1 MPPSEP
7 SKDAIELSAQNS
19 HENHSDTKQGDTQ
32 DIREKIR
39 LRIDK
44 AVESL
49 EDKERGKWTRRGCT
63 PWSFAFTDS
72 PDVNPHEKQAIKARH
87 LHTIAA
93 GGCVGAGLFVG
104 AGSALAYGGPAAM
117 LIGL

>member
-1 MPPSEP
+1 MPPSRLSENVIEP
-7 SKDAIELSAQNS
+7 STQSFDET
-19 HENHSDTKQGDTQ
+19 HSDAQQGAVQ
-32 DIREKIR
+32 DIKERIR
-39 LRIDK
+39 IRIEEEI
-44 AVESL
+44 ASL
-49 EDKERGKWTRRGCT
+49 DDKEHGKWTRRGCT

-72 PDVNPHEKQAIKARH
+72 PAVNPHEKQAIKARH
-87 LHTIAA
+87 LHMIAA